1 VPAMATVTQVNA
13 VDKAAELLLDNICPV
28 CFCKKSGKNPRH
40 QLVMH
45 FRRAVDADH
54 KQFRT
59 KEYLKHFKVGR
70 SKNPVTHDCIYKTIE
85 KSLARTLLKNTCTEL
100 NDEGLYLL
108 TALRGTLAACYLLTF
123 SACHS
128 ESAPWV

>member
-1 VPAMATVTQVNA
+1 VPAMTTATKVKA

-28 CFCKKSGKNPRH
+28 CYCKKSGKNPRH

-45 FRRAVDADH
+45 FRRAVDVDH

-59 KEYLKHFKVGR
+59 KEYTKHFKVGR

-85 KSLARTLLKNTCTEL
+85 KKFGKDIAEQ
-100 NDEGLYLL
+100 YM
-108 TALRGTLAACYLLTF
+108 
-123 SACHS
+123 H
-128 ESAPWV
+128 